1 MEFPKKCK
9 QTVCREER
17 EMSEYYEVV
26 DKQRRLLL
34 AEKWAKG
41 VKTLHAHALTSMWY
55 DDRGNDGSVMDTE
68 YNDGLVMREIRETG
82 ETVYFGESLKG
93 DDLLQLFGQHMKDER
108 K

>member
-17 EMSEYYEVV
+17 EMSEYDEVV

-55 DDRGNDGSVMDTE
+55 DDRGNDGSVLDTE

>member
-1 MEFPKKCK
+1 
-9 QTVCREER
+9 
-17 EMSEYYEVV
+17 MSEYDEVV

>member
-9 QTVCREER
+9 QT
-17 EMSEYYEVV
+17 EMSEYDEVV